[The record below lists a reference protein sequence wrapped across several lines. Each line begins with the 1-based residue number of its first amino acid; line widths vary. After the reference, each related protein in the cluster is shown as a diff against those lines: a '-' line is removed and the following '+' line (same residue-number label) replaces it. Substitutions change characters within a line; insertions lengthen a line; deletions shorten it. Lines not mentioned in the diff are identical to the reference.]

1 LVVVISELYHK
12 TNGTPNNL
20 IDWYVVAQ
28 VMSQSET
35 NPGIAYFYI
44 CGPSNSI
51 TVVDKDGKQYT
62 IPKKQGVVVYYQG
75 TAQPGTKIDTR
86 DAIKGSI
93 FPMPGNYTVVVYA
106 GTYDDAKQLFYIH
119 DFEHVCVD
127 IEGTPSPSPS
137 PSPTPQEPQTQSYL
151 QYVLIG
157 SAIGLLGGLI
167 ISRIAK

>member
-1 LVVVISELYHK
+1 MVVVISELYHK
-12 TNGTPNNL
+12 TYGKPNEL
-20 IDWYVVAQ
+20 IDWYVVAR

-35 NPGIAYFYI
+35 NPGVAYFYI
-44 CGPSNSI
+44 CGPSDSI

-62 IPKKQGVVVYYQG
+62 IPKRQGIVVYYQG
-75 TAQPGTKIDTR
+75 TAQPGETIDTR

-93 FPMPGNYTVVVYA
+93 FPMPGYYTVVVYA
-106 GTYDDAKQLFYIH
+106 GTYDDANQQFYIH
-119 DFEHVCVD
+119 DFEHECVD

-137 PSPTPQEPQTQSYL
+137 PSPTPQQPQTQSYL